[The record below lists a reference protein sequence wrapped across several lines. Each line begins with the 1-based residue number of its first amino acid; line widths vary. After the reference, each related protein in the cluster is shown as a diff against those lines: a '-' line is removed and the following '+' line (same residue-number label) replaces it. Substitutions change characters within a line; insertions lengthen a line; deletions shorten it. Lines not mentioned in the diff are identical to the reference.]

1 MAANQKDPVKEF
13 FEDFITHESC
23 KLHLIEI
30 SDKYMRASCL
40 HDREWE
46 DEKVRS
52 DANRRKS
59 MPQHGD
65 ADTTPRNEVQLNL
78 SICTPHNRLPA
89 PHTHVHA
96 ADSSFD

>member
-46 DEKVRS
+46 DEKVRETWEE
-52 DANRRKS
+52 AV
-59 MPQHGD
+59 
-65 ADTTPRNEVQLNL
+65 RNVDKTVDLIPLINQLNAGM
-78 SICTPHNRLPA
+78 CLPTSLCA
-89 PHTHVHA
+89 R
-96 ADSSFD
+96 